1 MKDFIEWSI
10 MLIIWVM
17 MEGIDIF
24 VCMTSFYRGGYWDVL
39 GIMSIFTIIYVFW
52 NIIYIIKRIWTLIKI
67 GRAHV

>member
-24 VCMTSFYRGGYWDVL
+24 VCMTSFYRGGYWVVL

-52 NIIYIIKRIWTLIKI
+52 NIIYIIKRIWTLVKD
-67 GRAHV
+67 R

>member
-24 VCMTSFYRGGYWDVL
+24 VCMTSFYRGGYWVVL
-39 GIMSIFTIIYVFW
+39 GIMSIFTIIYVLW
-52 NIIYIIKRIWTLIKI
+52 NIIYIIKRIWTLVKNK
-67 GRAHV
+67 

>member
-24 VCMTSFYRGGYWDVL
+24 VCMTSFYRGGYWIVL

-52 NIIYIIKRIWTLIKI
+52 NIIYIIKRIWTLIKN
-67 GRAHV
+67 R

>member
-24 VCMTSFYRGGYWDVL
+24 VCITSFYRGGYWIVL

-52 NIIYIIKRIWTLIKI
+52 NIIYIIKRIWTLIKN
-67 GRAHV
+67 R

>member
-10 MLIIWVM
+10 MLIIWVI

-24 VCMTSFYRGGYWDVL
+24 VCMTSFYRGGYWVVL

-52 NIIYIIKRIWTLIKI
+52 NIIYIIKRMWTLIKN
-67 GRAHV
+67 R

>member
-24 VCMTSFYRGGYWDVL
+24 VCMTSFYRGGYWVVL

-52 NIIYIIKRIWTLIKI
+52 NIIYIIKRIWTLVKNK
-67 GRAHV
+67 

>member
-24 VCMTSFYRGGYWDVL
+24 VCITSFYRGGYWIVL
-39 GIMSIFTIIYVFW
+39 GIMSMFTIIYVFW
-52 NIIYIIKRIWTLIKI
+52 NIIYIIKRIWTLIKN
-67 GRAHV
+67 R

>member
-24 VCMTSFYRGGYWDVL
+24 VCMTSFYRGGYWGVL

-52 NIIYIIKRIWTLIKI
+52 NIIYIIKRIWTLIKN
-67 GRAHV
+67 R

>member
-10 MLIIWVM
+10 MLIIWMM

-24 VCMTSFYRGGYWDVL
+24 VCMTSFYRGGYWIVL

-52 NIIYIIKRIWTLIKI
+52 NIIYIIKRMWTLIKN
-67 GRAHV
+67 R

>member
-24 VCMTSFYRGGYWDVL
+24 VCMTSFYRGGYWVVL

-52 NIIYIIKRIWTLIKI
+52 NIIYIIKRIWILVKNK
-67 GRAHV
+67 

>member
-24 VCMTSFYRGGYWDVL
+24 VCMTSFYKGGYWIVL
-39 GIMSIFTIIYVFW
+39 GIMSMFTIIYVFW
-52 NIIYIIKRIWTLIKI
+52 NIIYIIKRIWTLIKN
-67 GRAHV
+67 R

>member
-24 VCMTSFYRGGYWDVL
+24 VCMTSFYRGGYWIVL

-52 NIIYIIKRIWTLIKI
+52 NIIYIIKRIWTLVKNK
-67 GRAHV
+67 

>member
-24 VCMTSFYRGGYWDVL
+24 VCVTSFYRGGYWVVL

-52 NIIYIIKRIWTLIKI
+52 NIIYIIKRIWILIKN
-67 GRAHV
+67 R

>member
-24 VCMTSFYRGGYWDVL
+24 VCMTSFYRGGYWIVL

-52 NIIYIIKRIWTLIKI
+52 NIIYIIKRICTLIKD
-67 GRAHV
+67 R

>member
-17 MEGIDIF
+17 MEGVDIF
-24 VCMTSFYRGGYWDVL
+24 VCMTSFYRGGYWIVL

-52 NIIYIIKRIWTLIKI
+52 NIIYIIKRIWTLIKN
-67 GRAHV
+67 R

>member
-24 VCMTSFYRGGYWDVL
+24 VCMTSFYRGGYWIVL

-52 NIIYIIKRIWTLIKI
+52 NIIYIIKRICTLIKN
-67 GRAHV
+67 R

>member
-17 MEGIDIF
+17 MEGIDMF
-24 VCMTSFYRGGYWDVL
+24 VCITSFYRGGYWVVL

-52 NIIYIIKRIWTLIKI
+52 NIIYIIKRIWTLVKNK
-67 GRAHV
+67 

>member
-10 MLIIWVM
+10 MLIIWVI

-24 VCMTSFYRGGYWDVL
+24 VCVTSFYRGGYWVVL

-52 NIIYIIKRIWTLIKI
+52 NIIYIIKRIWTLIKN
-67 GRAHV
+67 R

>member
-24 VCMTSFYRGGYWDVL
+24 VCITSFYRGGYWIVL
-39 GIMSIFTIIYVFW
+39 GIMSIFTIIYAFW
-52 NIIYIIKRIWTLIKI
+52 NIIYIIKRIWTLIKN
-67 GRAHV
+67 R

>member
-10 MLIIWVM
+10 MLIIWVI

-24 VCMTSFYRGGYWDVL
+24 VCMTSFYRGGYWIVL

-52 NIIYIIKRIWTLIKI
+52 NIIYIIKRIWTLVKN
-67 GRAHV
+67 R

>member
-10 MLIIWVM
+10 MLIIWAI

-24 VCMTSFYRGGYWDVL
+24 VCVTSFYRGGYWIVL

-52 NIIYIIKRIWTLIKI
+52 NIIYIIKRIWTLIKN
-67 GRAHV
+67 R

>member
-24 VCMTSFYRGGYWDVL
+24 VCMTSFYRGGYWVVL

-52 NIIYIIKRIWTLIKI
+52 NIIYIIKRIWTLIKD
-67 GRAHV
+67 R

>member
-10 MLIIWVM
+10 MLIIWVI

-24 VCMTSFYRGGYWDVL
+24 VCMTSFYRGGFWIVL

-52 NIIYIIKRIWTLIKI
+52 NIIYIIKRIWTLIKN
-67 GRAHV
+67 R

>member
-24 VCMTSFYRGGYWDVL
+24 VCMTSFYRGGYWAVL
-39 GIMSIFTIIYVFW
+39 GIMSIFTIIYVLW
-52 NIIYIIKRIWTLIKI
+52 NIIYIIKRIWTLVKNK
-67 GRAHV
+67 